1 MARAPVFRPRGVL
14 AEAAGR
20 RDAYMV
26 EDTRPKET
34 DMLRGIE
41 AGRRVIRLGGPEAR
55 EFLQDLVTNDVGP
68 ATGDRAVY
76 AALLTPQ
83 GKYLADFFVLEDA
96 AGEGM
101 LVDAAAEQAQG
112 LAQRLALYRLR
123 RKIPIED
130 AGLSVAVVWGEAP
143 EAWPEGVRAVED
155 PRAEGLGWRL
165 YGEAP
170 LAAVGAEA
178 ADAAE
183 WDARRVA
190 FGVPEAGVELTPETY
205 VLEAGFERLN
215 GVDFRKGCFVGQEI
229 VARMKHKSELRKG
242 LVRVRVEGEAEPG
255 TALETAEGK
264 AAGTLYTV
272 AGGEGLAHLRFDRA
286 KGPLTAGA
294 ARVTLAE

>member
-1 MARAPVFRPRGVL
+1 MARAPVFRPRAVL

-26 EDTRPKET
+26 EDVRPKET

-55 EFLQDLVTNDVGP
+55 EFLQDLVTNDVSE

-130 AGLSVAVVWGEAP
+130 AGL
-143 EAWPEGVRAVED
+143 WPPWSGGRRRTRGRMACAQW
-155 PRAEGLGWRL
+155 RIRGARGWA
-165 YGEAP
+165 G
-170 LAAVGAEA
+170 GST
-178 ADAAE
+178 
-183 WDARRVA
+183 ARR
-190 FGVPEAGVELTPETY
+190 PW
-205 VLEAGFERLN
+205 R
-215 GVDFRKGCFVGQEI
+215 
-229 VARMKHKSELRKG
+229 
-242 LVRVRVEGEAEPG
+242 
-255 TALETAEGK
+255 
-264 AAGTLYTV
+264 
-272 AGGEGLAHLRFDRA
+272 
-286 KGPLTAGA
+286 
-294 ARVTLAE
+294 

>member
-1 MARAPVFRPRGVL
+1 
-14 AEAAGR
+14 
-20 RDAYMV
+20 
-26 EDTRPKET
+26 
-34 DMLRGIE
+34 MLRGIE
-41 AGRRVIRLGGPEAR
+41 AKRRVIRLGGAEAR
-55 EFLQDLVTNDVGP
+55 EFLQDLVTNDVSG

-143 EAWPEGVRAVED
+143 AAWPQGVRAVED
-155 PRAEGLGWRL
+155 PRAGGLGWRL
-165 YGEAP
+165 YGAAP

-178 ADAAE
+178 AEPAE

-190 FGVPEAGVELTPETY
+190 FGVPESGVELTPETY

-255 TALETAEGK
+255 TAVETAEGK
-264 AAGTLYTV
+264 AAGTLFTV

-286 KGPLTAGA
+286 RGALKAGE